1 MYTSHLVKG
10 KEIQSPDIVKNT
22 KGLFIYRW
30 YSATSD
36 VDIVTPFQINWWW
49 AIISETLCYSS
60 KAFLKLINTILKKN
74 IHSQGECFCNL
85 IIKQSAKL
93 LCCLATKGN

>member
-30 YSATSD
+30 YSETSD
-36 VDIVTPFQINWWW
+36 VDIVTPFQIN
-49 AIISETLCYSS
+49 
-60 KAFLKLINTILKKN
+60 
-74 IHSQGECFCNL
+74 
-85 IIKQSAKL
+85 
-93 LCCLATKGN
+93 